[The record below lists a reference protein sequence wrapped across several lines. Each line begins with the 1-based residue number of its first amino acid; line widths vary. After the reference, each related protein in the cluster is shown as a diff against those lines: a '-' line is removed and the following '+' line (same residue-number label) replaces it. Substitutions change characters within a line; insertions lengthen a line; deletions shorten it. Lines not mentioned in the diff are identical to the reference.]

1 MKRRTVLSMIREQR
15 GQAALWVLL
24 SAGIGF
30 FAPLKSFILQWIIDS
45 KTVEHALMCLLAGV
59 AITAASHGFELSCR
73 SAFTKLVC
81 GAMDGIRRR
90 VMKGVLA
97 RPMEQGQRE
106 EDAAYL
112 SALTTDMRT
121 LYDEC
126 FTPLFNIVFWGAI
139 LLCAIGMYLFV
150 SPALLL
156 IVAVMSV
163 PPLVLPRLLNRRL
176 ARARGAFSGEM
187 ARYTQRVKE
196 TLAGFETI
204 RLFGC
209 EARYEAAHED
219 ASAQNAASERRVQQ
233 SVNET
238 IVASSLL
245 ANGTFI
251 VILFFGMLQVFSGK
265 ISMGYMVTASQLAN
279 FIIQPCQYISQNVAR
294 LRSTKGIR
302 TRMEALM
309 EERTAQAEGGTCL
322 PQDGSVV
329 CEGVTFVYP
338 DTDRRVLDGLTLAVG
353 DREKTAL
360 VGVSGCGKSTLA
372 KLLCRYYGTYAGSIR
387 VGGAELSGIPREA
400 LLRHVGYISQRTFLF
415 DDTIR
420 HNISLYEPFTQEQM
434 DEAVRLS
441 GLAAYIASLPERLD
455 TRIAENGRNLSGGQA
470 QRIGIARAAIRG
482 YRVILADEITASL
495 DEATS
500 QQVMDNLLNMDAT
513 VIAIT
518 HDTQGEFMK
527 RFDSVYRMEDGKAK
541 RQAHHTSGLCA
552 HLTEDSEG
560 FSLNNRPSL
569 L

>member
-1 MKRRTVLSMIREQR
+1 MKQQTVLSLIGEQG
-15 GQAALWVLL
+15 GQAVLWLLL

-45 KTVEHALMCLLAGV
+45 KTVEHALMCLLTGV
-59 AITAASHGFELSCR
+59 AITVASHGFELSCR
-73 SAFTKLVC
+73 SAFTKLAC

-97 RPMEQGQRE
+97 RSMEQAQRE

-163 PPLVLPRLLNRRL
+163 PPLILPRLLNRRL

-204 RLFGC
+204 RLFGR
-209 EARYEAAHED
+209 EACYEAAHEE
-219 ASAQNAASERRVQQ
+219 ASARNAASERRVQQ

-279 FIIQPCQYISQNVAR
+279 FIIQPCQYISQNVER

-302 TRMEALM
+302 MRIEALM
-309 EERTAQAEGGTCL
+309 EEKTAPEDSGTCL
-322 PQDGSVV
+322 PEDGGMI
-329 CEGVTFVYP
+329 CEGVTFAYP
-338 DTDRRVLDGLTLAVG
+338 DTERRVLDGLTLAIG

-360 VGVSGCGKSTLA
+360 VGMSGCGKSTLA
-372 KLLCRYYGTYAGSIR
+372 KLLCRYYETYGGSIR
-387 VGGAELSGIPREA
+387 VGGAELCGIAREA
-400 LLRHVGYISQRTFLF
+400 LLQHVGYISQRTFLF

-441 GLAAYIASLPERLD
+441 GLEEYIASLPEGLD
-455 TRIAENGRNLSGGQA
+455 TRITENGRNLSGGQA

-500 QQVMDNLLNMDAT
+500 RQVMDNLLNMDAT

-527 RFDSVYRMEDGKAK
+527 RFDSIYRIEDGRAK
-541 RQAHHTSGLCA
+541 RQAQRASDFA
-552 HLTEDSEG
+552 
-560 FSLNNRPSL
+560 RI
-569 L
+569 

>member
-1 MKRRTVLSMIREQR
+1 MKCRSVLSFIGEQR
-15 GQAALWVLL
+15 GRAALWLLL

-73 SAFTKLVC
+73 SAFTKLAC
-81 GAMDGIRRR
+81 GAMDSIRRR

-97 RPMEQGQRE
+97 RPMEQAQRE

-126 FTPLFNIVFWGAI
+126 FTPVFNIVFWGAI

-196 TLAGFETI
+196 TLAGYETI

-209 EARYEAAHED
+209 EAHYAAAHEE
-219 ASAQNAASERRVQQ
+219 ASAQNAAGEQRVQQ

-251 VILFFGMLQVFSGK
+251 VILFFGMLQVFSGR

-302 TRMEALM
+302 ARIEALM
-309 EERTAQAEGGTCL
+309 EEKTAQEEGTCL
-322 PQDGSVV
+322 PEDGSVV
-329 CEGVTFVYP
+329 CEGVTFSYP
-338 DTDRRVLDGLTLAVG
+338 DVDRRVLDGLTLAVG

-360 VGVSGCGKSTLA
+360 VGMSGCGKSTLA
-372 KLLCRYYGTYAGSIR
+372 KLLCRYDATYGGSIR
-387 VGGAELSGIPREA
+387 VGGAELGGIAREA
-400 LLRHVGYISQRTFLF
+400 LLRHVGCISQRTFLF

-420 HNISLYEPFTQEQM
+420 HNISLYEAFTDGQM

-441 GLAAYIASLPERLD
+441 GLAAYVASLPEGLD
-455 TRIAENGRNLSGGQA
+455 TRITENGRNLSGGQA

-500 QQVMDNLLNMDAT
+500 RQVMENLLSMDAT

-527 RFDSVYRMEDGKAK
+527 RFDSVYRMEDGKAE
-541 RQAHHTSGLCA
+541 RQ
-552 HLTEDSEG
+552 
-560 FSLNNRPSL
+560 PSSDFARI
-569 L
+569 

>member
-1 MKRRTVLSMIREQR
+1 MKRRTVLSFIGEQKGR
-15 GQAALWVLL
+15 AALWVLL

-45 KTVEHALMCLLAGV
+45 RTVDHALMCLLAGV
-59 AITAASHGFELSCR
+59 VITMASHGFEFSCR
-73 SAFTKLVC
+73 SVFTKLAC
-81 GAMDGIRRR
+81 GAMDGIRRY
-90 VMKGVLA
+90 VMQGVLA
-97 RPMEQGQRE
+97 RSMEQAQRE

-112 SALTTDMRT
+112 SALTADMRT
-121 LYDEC
+121 LYDEY
-126 FTPLFNIVFWGAI
+126 FMPLFHIVFWGAI

-163 PPLVLPRLLNRRL
+163 PPLILPRLLNRRL
-176 ARARGAFSGEM
+176 TKARGAFSSEM
-187 ARYTQRVKE
+187 TRYTQRVKE
-196 TLAGFETI
+196 TLAGYETI

-209 EARYEAAHED
+209 EAHYAAAHED

-294 LRSTKGIR
+294 LRATKGIR
-302 TRMEALM
+302 AHLETLM
-309 EERTAQAEGGTCL
+309 DTQKEQEESGGACL
-322 PQDGSVV
+322 PKDGSVV
-329 CEGVTFVYP
+329 CDGVTFAYP
-338 DTDRRVLDGLTLAVG
+338 NAEKHVLDGLTLAVG

-360 VGVSGCGKSTLA
+360 VGMSGCGKSTLA
-372 KLLCRYYGTYAGSIR
+372 KLLCRYYETYGGSIS
-387 VGGAELSGIPREA
+387 VGGAELSGIAREA

-415 DDTIR
+415 GDTIR
-420 HNISLYEPFTQEQM
+420 HNISLYDAFTDEQI

-441 GLAAYIASLPERLD
+441 GLADYVASLPEGLD
-455 TRIAENGRNLSGGQA
+455 TRVAENGRNLSGGQA

-527 RFDSVYRMEDGKAK
+527 RFDSIYSMEDGRAK
-541 RQAHHTSGLCA
+541 KQAHHATALCM

-560 FSLNNRPSL
+560 FFLNNR
-569 L
+569 